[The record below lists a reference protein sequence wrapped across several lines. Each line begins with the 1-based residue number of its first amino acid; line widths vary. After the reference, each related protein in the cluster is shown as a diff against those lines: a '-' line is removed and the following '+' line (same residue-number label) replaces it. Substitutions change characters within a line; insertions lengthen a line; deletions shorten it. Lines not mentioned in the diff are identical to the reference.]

1 MTSTKLTTTSHLNSL
16 FSKTNYHPIKIIHT
30 KISLQLWDETSVKS
44 WLIRICCPYRFY
56 CIKSQ
61 LVHVDWFICWVIL
74 LIYVDQSTTRHVNN
88 CVRILSSISLIQHFS
103 SAKFEE
109 NWSGIYDF
117 RPCLKH
123 FIYTFSNTKKSIWLM
138 TTLNYFQ
145 QRKVIT

>member
-1 MTSTKLTTTSHLNSL
+1 MTSTKLRTTNHLNYL
-16 FSKTNYHPIKIIHT
+16 FSKTNYHPIKIVHT
-30 KISLQLWDETSVKS
+30 KISLQLWDFSEV
-44 WLIRICCPYRFY
+44 
-56 CIKSQ
+56 
-61 LVHVDWFICWVIL
+61 LVDKNLLSLQIL
-74 LIYVDQSTTRHVNN
+74 LYQITTCTCGLIHLLSHFTNLCGPINYETHVNN
-88 CVRILSSISLIQHFS
+88 CVRILSSISLIQHFI